1 MNKKKI
7 LIVEDDPDLVNALS
21 KRLRANSY
29 DTICAL
35 DAFSAIQMAHK
46 NKPDLIILD
55 IGLPGGDGFS
65 VKKVLDSSVH
75 ISDIPVIVIT
85 ALNNSTTFKR
95 SFRAGVAAFF
105 QKPVDDQ
112 QLLSIVE
119 TVLGEPSLLEEKRK

>member
-35 DAFSAIQMAHK
+35 DAVSAIQLAHEE
-46 NKPDLIILD
+46 KPDLIILD

-65 VKKVLDSSVH
+65 VKKELDSSVH

-85 ALNNSTTFKR
+85 ALNNLTTFKR

-112 QLLSIVE
+112 QLLSIVA
-119 TVLGEPSLLEEKRK
+119 TVLGEPSLLEEKEK